1 MRDAKNRVQWV
12 YSSPDTEE
20 LRRRYDEW
28 AKEYDADLE
37 RDFGWE
43 GPSLAVDYLAKYVP
57 VSAVILDA
65 GAGTGLV
72 GIELGKRGYQDIFGM
87 DMSDGMLEEAR
98 KKGSYRQLDRMVLGE
113 PLAYGDGQFD
123 AVISVGVLTLGHAPA
138 NSFDE
143 MIRITRA
150 GGHIVFSLRP
160 DVYAQSGFREK
171 QSALV
176 EAGLWTLV
184 EVSPE
189 VRILPK
195 GEPEVAHQVW
205 VYQVV

>member
-1 MRDAKNRVQWV
+1 MSDAENRVQWV
-12 YSSPDTEE
+12 YSSRDAEE

-28 AKEYDADLE
+28 AKEYDQDLE
-37 RDFGWE
+37 RDFDWQ
-43 GPSLAVDYLAKYVP
+43 GPSLAVDYFAKYVAT
-57 VSAVILDA
+57 SAHILDA

-72 GIELGKRGYQDIFGM
+72 GVELHKRGYHDLIAM
-87 DMSDGMLEEAR
+87 DMSEGMLEEAR
-98 KKGSYRQLDRMVLGE
+98 KKGVYRQFDRMVLGE
-113 PLAYGDGQFD
+113 PLTYGDGEFD

-138 NSFDE
+138 HSLDE
-143 MIRITRA
+143 MVRITRS

-160 DVYAQSGFREK
+160 DVYEQSGFREK

-176 EAGLWTLV
+176 DTGLWKVV

-205 VYQVV
+205 VYQVA